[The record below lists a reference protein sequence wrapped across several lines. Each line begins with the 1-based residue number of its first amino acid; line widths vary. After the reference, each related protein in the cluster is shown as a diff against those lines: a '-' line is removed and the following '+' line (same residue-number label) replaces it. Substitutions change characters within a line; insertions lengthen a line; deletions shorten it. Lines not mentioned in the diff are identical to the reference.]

1 MLTFV
6 GRSNIIASNL
16 KKAMELEAVYMAN
29 RQRSRSAEA
38 PHASS
43 ATPLD
48 DNHEL
53 NDPQTDIRKEL
64 SEMRETL
71 NGLMSQRSDEFQKT
85 DGR

>member
-1 MLTFV
+1 
-6 GRSNIIASNL
+6 
-16 KKAMELEAVYMAN
+16 MAN
-29 RQRSRSAEA
+29 SQRSRSAEA

-85 DGR
+85 DGD